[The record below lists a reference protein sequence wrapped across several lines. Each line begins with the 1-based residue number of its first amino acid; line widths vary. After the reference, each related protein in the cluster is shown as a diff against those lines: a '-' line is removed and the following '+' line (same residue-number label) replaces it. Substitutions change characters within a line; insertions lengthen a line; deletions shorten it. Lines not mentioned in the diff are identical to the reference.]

1 MSKKLSLLSGS
12 IGAAA
17 IVFLPVAG
25 ARAEMELSIYGGAQT
40 APHSDVTVSG
50 PTAPASFNAGWEG
63 KSFSAPPYYGAR
75 ATWWMDN
82 LNRPNLGVSLDF
94 THAKVYADD
103 ETLAEAG
110 WDHFEFTD
118 GINLLTVNAL
128 YRMPIENSKFVPY
141 VGAGVGIN
149 IPHVEV
155 TRPTGR
161 TFDYQV
167 GGMTLQAQAGV
178 SYQMTERWS
187 VFAEYKGNYSFV
199 DVDIDSGDR
208 LETDIITNAVN
219 LGVSYHW

>member
-17 IVFLPVAG
+17 IVFLPA
-25 ARAEMELSIYGGAQT
+25 AAAHAEMAISIYGGAQT

-50 PTAPASFNAGWEG
+50 PTAPTSFNAGWEG

-75 ATWWMDN
+75 ATWWLDN

-110 WDHFEFTD
+110 WDHFEFSD
-118 GINLLTVNAL
+118 GINLLTLNAL
-128 YRMPIENSKFVPY
+128 YRMPMENSKFVPY

-155 TRPTGR
+155 IRPSGR
-161 TFDYQV
+161 TWDYQV